1 MKNPG
6 CALVRPPVVQRMDKM
21 KLNRRKF
28 IPTSLEKKT
37 LIGFVITAALSWAS
51 FRYLHLIPALAVLL
65 VGLIVVWRVMHRY
78 LIKPIQALTMAVLE
92 SHPTKDG
99 FSYTPPEIRTSDE
112 LELLSDAIRRM
123 ADDINAK
130 R

>member
-1 MKNPG
+1 MK
-6 CALVRPPVVQRMDKM
+6 A
-21 KLNRRKF
+21 NRRKF
-28 IPTSLEKKT
+28 MPTSLEKK
-37 LIGFVITAALSWAS
+37 LLAGFIVTAALSWAA

-65 VGLIVVWRVMHRY
+65 VLGAVVWRMLRQHLV
-78 LIKPIQALTMAVLE
+78 KPIQALTMAVLE

-130 R
+130 RR

>member
-1 MKNPG
+1 MKTS
-6 CALVRPPVVQRMDKM
+6 
-21 KLNRRKF
+21 RKSF
-28 IPTSLEKKT
+28 IPTSLEKKI
-37 LIGFVITAALSWAS
+37 LAGFVITAALSWAS
-51 FRYLHLIPALAVLL
+51 FRYLHLLPALAVLL
-65 VGLIVVWRVMHRY
+65 VLGAVVWRMLRQYIV
-78 LIKPIQALTMAVLE
+78 KPIQALTLAVLE

-123 ADDINAK
+123 ADDINSH

>member
-1 MKNPG
+1 MK
-6 CALVRPPVVQRMDKM
+6 V
-21 KLNRRKF
+21 NRRKF
-28 IPTSLEKKT
+28 IPTSLEKKI
-37 LIGFVITAALSWAS
+37 LAGFVITAALSWAS
-51 FRYLHLIPALAVLL
+51 FRYLHLLPALAVLL
-65 VGLIVVWRVMHRY
+65 VMGAVVWRMLREYIV
-78 LIKPIQALTMAVLE
+78 KPIQALTMAVLE

-123 ADDINAK
+123 ADDVNAH